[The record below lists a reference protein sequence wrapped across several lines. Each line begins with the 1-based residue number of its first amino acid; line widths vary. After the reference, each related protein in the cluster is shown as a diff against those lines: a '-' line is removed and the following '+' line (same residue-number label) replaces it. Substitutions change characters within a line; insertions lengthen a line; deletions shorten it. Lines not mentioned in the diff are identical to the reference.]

1 MNKEIVALEHKGSKF
16 DNEVKIEWHIGLYCN
31 HNCSY
36 CSNTSHNGTPSHLS
50 FDKFKEGVQNILK
63 KIESNKV
70 RIEFTGG
77 EPTLN
82 PNFYNMLK
90 YLDEINIDNI
100 SFTTNGSR
108 SIEYYKK
115 CTNLVNLITF
125 SYHMEYNDFK
135 PEMIIDLQN
144 HISSK
149 KREWLGVKV
158 HIMFLPTT
166 LDKVKELKNIFEK
179 NNVKYVIRRIRP
191 SYHKSYSNNE
201 YWPDGRLKKGVI
213 VPPFD
218 TDSISILLQ
227 TKDSGA
233 NHSGGDD
240 YYSTEE
246 LQFLKDESGFN
257 FRNLIIHNDDG
268 SKEVSN
274 TNQITGDKLNQFKGW
289 KCWAGIQSM
298 RIGVD
303 GDVTVGSCEIPS
315 LGNVFTTFEL
325 PKTPFTCRDD
335 WCCSATNINTSKI
348 KSDIYFS
355 LLRISRK

>member
-1 MNKEIVALEHKGSKF
+1 MKKIVALEHKDPDL
-16 DNEVKIEWHIGLYCN
+16 DNEIKIEWHIGLYCN
-31 HNCSY
+31 NNCSY
-36 CSNTSHNGTPSHLS
+36 CSNTSHNNIPSHLN
-50 FDKFKEGVQNILK
+50 FDKFKRGVQNILNK
-63 KIESNKV
+63 TESNKI

-90 YLDEINIDNI
+90 YLHNINRI

-115 CTNLVNLITF
+115 CINLVNLITF

-135 PEMIIDLQN
+135 PEMIIDLQKY
-144 HISSK
+144 IE
-149 KREWLGVKV
+149 KRKRKMVKV
-158 HIMFLPTT
+158 HVMFLPTT
-166 LDKVKELKNIFEK
+166 LDKVKELKNVFEK

-191 SYHKSYSNNE
+191 SYHKSYSDNE

-218 TDSISILLQ
+218 TNSISVLLQ
-227 TKDSGA
+227 TKDSGT

-240 YYSTEE
+240 YYSIEE

-257 FRNLIIHNDDG
+257 FKNLIIHNDDG

-274 TNQITGDKLNQFKGW
+274 VNQITGDKLNQFKGW
-289 KCWAGIQSM
+289 KCWAGSQSM
-298 RIGVD
+298 RIGTD
-303 GDVTVGSCEIPS
+303 GNVTVGSCEIPS
-315 LGNVFTTFEL
+315 LGNVFTNFEL
-325 PKTPFTCRDD
+325 PKTPLTCRDD
-335 WCCSATNINTSKI
+335 WCCSATNINTTKI
-348 KSDIYFS
+348 KNVSHIKKV
-355 LLRISRK
+355 RVGNR